1 MKRRLFIDENLVSK
15 YGADEFKDID
25 VDDVGW
31 TFAKGEGTWLL
42 SDNES
47 VVTITMDDMGNY
59 YLCEDEDDEIYYDVE
74 DLK

>member
-31 TFAKGEGTWLL
+31 TFAKGEGTWFL

-59 YLCEDEDDEIYYDVE
+59 YLCEDEDDEIYYNVE

>member
-1 MKRRLFIDENLVSK
+1 MKRKLFIDENLVSK

-59 YLCEDEDDEIYYDVE
+59 YLCESEDDEIYYNVE